1 VVLPDVLDPHSVAM
15 ALNLAETAF
24 RVAVAVVLK
33 KVLKRVADPVLAAVA
48 AKRARVTQLICC

>member
-1 VVLPDVLDPHSVAM
+1 MVLPDVLDPHSVAM

-24 RVAVAVVLK
+24 RVTVAVVLK

-48 AKRARVTQLICC
+48 ARRARVTQLICC

>member
-48 AKRARVTQLICC
+48 ARRARVTQLICC

>member
-1 VVLPDVLDPHSVAM
+1 MVLPEVLDPHSVAI

-24 RVAVAVVLK
+24 LVAVAVVLK

-48 AKRARVTQLICC
+48 ARRARVTQLICC

>member
-1 VVLPDVLDPHSVAM
+1 MVLPDVLDPHSVAM

-48 AKRARVTQLICC
+48 ARRARVTQLICC

>member
-1 VVLPDVLDPHSVAM
+1 MVLPDVLDPHSVAI

-48 AKRARVTQLICC
+48 ARRARVTQLICC

>member
-1 VVLPDVLDPHSVAM
+1 MVLPEVLDPHSVAI

-48 AKRARVTQLICC
+48 ARRARVTQLICC